1 MVENGPQNGAKR
13 AKMDQKWSQ
22 DEQKIEA
29 DRARWPKTAPDS
41 AKEPPRRPI
50 LGYAGQVEAQNGGQN
65 PPKSVKKAVKNSVVF
80 LITFRIDFSSIFDR
94 KVDEKLTKKR
104 SKKDGKNK

>member
-41 AKEPPRRPI
+41 AKEPPRRPNP
-50 LGYAGQVEAQNGGQN
+50 GYGGKPGLQNGRQN
-65 PPKSVKKAVKNSVVF
+65 RPKSVTK
-80 LITFRIDFSSIFDR
+80 ID
-94 KVDEKLTKKR
+94 
-104 SKKDGKNK
+104 

>member
-41 AKEPPRRPI
+41 AKEPPRRPNP
-50 LGYAGQVEAQNGGQN
+50 GYGVTPGLQNGGLN
-65 PPKSVKKAVKNSVVF
+65 LPKSVKKAVKNSVVF
-80 LITFRIDFSSIFDR
+80 LITFRIDFSSVF
-94 KVDEKLTKKR
+94 
-104 SKKDGKNK
+104 